1 MPEADSD
8 AVAKQALDHAWN
20 WFALHSAQRMQTFRF
35 FLVGTAFLGAAYSS
49 LLKEHSVAAIA
60 VALVGAWLAFWFN
73 RLDERTSELI
83 KASERVLKTAQ
94 ARLADQSGV
103 ADLKIVEIVEQ
114 VTHSGSSYRVVIAV
128 VQWTIVAVF
137 LLAAAYAGLHAQAA

>member
-1 MPEADSD
+1 MPDPDHD

-35 FLVGTAFLGAAYSS
+35 FLVGTAFLGAAYGS
-49 LLKEHSVAAIA
+49 LLEEHRYAAVA
-60 VALVGAWLAFWFN
+60 VALVGAWLSFWFN
-73 RLDERTSELI
+73 RLDTRTSELI

-103 ADLKIVEIVEQ
+103 PDLNIVEMVEQ
-114 VTHSGSSYRVVIAV
+114 APHGGASYRVVMAV
-128 VQWTIVAVF
+128 IQWTIVVVF
-137 LLAAAYAGLHAQAA
+137 LLGAAYGLLRG